1 MSKAQRTRKQQI
13 LDAALDVIVEE
24 GVAGLTLRH
33 VANEA
38 DTALG
43 SIAYYFDDKDGLI
56 SAAFQHFTSISSQDF
71 ANYYAGVKTLEQA
84 REATITMLAD
94 TAGSRRDLILGAELY
109 SLSLRRPRHRIV
121 LSNWTQT
128 CRDILS
134 VYFDAETTLLLDALY
149 EGLILHRA
157 MHIGTYDSKMIR
169 DIVERVTPANSFLQS

>member
-1 MSKAQRTRKQQI
+1 M
-13 LDAALDVIVEE
+13 
-24 GVAGLTLRH
+24 
-33 VANEA
+33 
-38 DTALG
+38 
-43 SIAYYFDDKDGLI
+43 
-56 SAAFQHFTSISSQDF
+56 SSQDF

-121 LSNWTQT
+121 LSNWTQA